1 MKTIRRPVRP
11 PHLGSEVLEEYVFE
25 RLSKACR
32 AKVSDHLRMCSR
44 CRHSL
49 EDVKEF
55 IRIVKAAA
63 ADYQVQSAAQFKALS
78 RKPTSQC
85 KQRGLALRLGA

>member
-1 MKTIRRPVRP
+1 
-11 PHLGSEVLEEYVFE
+11 
-25 RLSKACR
+25 
-32 AKVSDHLRMCSR
+32 
-44 CRHSL
+44 L